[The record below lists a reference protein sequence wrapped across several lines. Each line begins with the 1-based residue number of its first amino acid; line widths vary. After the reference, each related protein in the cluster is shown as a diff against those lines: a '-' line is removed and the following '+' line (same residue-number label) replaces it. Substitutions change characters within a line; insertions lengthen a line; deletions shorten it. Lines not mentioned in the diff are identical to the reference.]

1 MRRRDF
7 ISFLASVSITRPIAA
22 RAQSAKQPTVGVLGS
37 ASPAAYTERLTA
49 IRQGLA
55 ETGFA
60 EGRTVAIDYRWAEGQ
75 LDRLPASR
83 MSLSAVALT
92 SLLRPVGSSQCM
104 PLWPQRT
111 PFQLCSAQT
120 AIL

>member
-7 ISFLASVSITRPIAA
+7 FSFLATVSVTWPIAA
-22 RAQSAKQPTVGVLGS
+22 RAQPAKQPVVGVLGS

-60 EGRTVAIDYRWAEGQ
+60 EGRTVAIDYRWAEGSWI
-75 LDRLPASR
+75 DCRA
-83 MSLSAVALT
+83 
-92 SLLRPVGSSQCM
+92 
-104 PLWPQRT
+104 
-111 PFQLCSAQT
+111 
-120 AIL
+120 